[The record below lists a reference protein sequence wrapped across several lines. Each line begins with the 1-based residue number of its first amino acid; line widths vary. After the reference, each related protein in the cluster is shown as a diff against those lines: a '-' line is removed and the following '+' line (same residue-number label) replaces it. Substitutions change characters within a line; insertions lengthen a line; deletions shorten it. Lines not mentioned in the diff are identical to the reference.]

1 MVLGA
6 GGRIPAMSRRPALAL
21 ALAPALLLGLASCAT
36 NPVTGGQDF
45 VLVTEAQELRIGR
58 QVDAQ
63 VKQRYGLY
71 DAHGMQAY
79 VEGIGQRLAKASHR
93 PDISYRFTLLDTP
106 EVNAFA
112 LPGGYVYLSRG
123 ILPYLNSEAELAGVI
138 GHEIGHVTARHSVQ
152 RVSAAQGAQIAIAV
166 ASIFVPVMRG
176 QAGGLATDALG
187 SALLSGYGREQE
199 LQADQ
204 LGATYLARTGYD
216 PAAMRRALE
225 VLKDQELFDAE
236 VAKQENRPP
245 RRYHGLF
252 ASHPENDRRLQ
263 EIVQHAALLRTE
275 DAADGREEYLKR
287 SQGLVFGDSTH
298 EGVVRDGVFYHR
310 DLGIALK
317 LPPGWR
323 AVNRPDR
330 LIAIAPQGASRL
342 EMRNPGKVEGTPAE
356 FLRRA
361 ESVSEATPLEINGL
375 PAALSR
381 SSGRVAA
388 AIFLDGRAYTIVG
401 TTTRFASVE
410 TDAEPLVESIKTFR
424 AMTEDERAKAKA
436 LTIALL
442 TAEPGTRMADLAA
455 RSPLGRN
462 AEGYLR
468 LMNGLYPKGEPSP
481 GQTLKIVQ

>member
-1 MVLGA
+1 
-6 GGRIPAMSRRPALAL
+6 MSRRFALAL
-21 ALAPALLLGLASCAT
+21 VPALHLGLASCAT

-45 VLVTEAQELRIGR
+45 VLVSEAQELRIGR

-63 VKQRYGLY
+63 VKQRYALY

-93 PDISYRFTLLDTP
+93 PDVSYRFVLIDSAD
-106 EVNAFA
+106 VNAFA
-112 LPGGYVYLSRG
+112 LPGGYVYISRG

-152 RVSAAQGAQIAIAV
+152 RLSAAQGAQIAVTV
-166 ASIFVPVMRG
+166 AQIFVPVIRT
-176 QAGGLATDALG
+176 QAGGLAVDVLG
-187 SALLSGYGREQE
+187 SALLSGYGRDQE

-216 PAAMRRALE
+216 PGAMRRSLEALR
-225 VLKDQELFDAE
+225 DQELFDAE
-236 VAKQENRPP
+236 VAKQENREP

-275 DAADGREEYLKR
+275 SAADGRAEFLKR
-287 SQGLVFGDSTH
+287 SEGLVFGDNTH

-310 DLGIALK
+310 DLGIAMR

-342 EMRNPGKVEGTPAE
+342 ELRNPAKATGTPPE

-361 ESVSEATPLEINGL
+361 ESTSEVTALEINGL
-375 PAALSR
+375 PAAMVR
-381 SSGRVAA
+381 TSGRVVA
-388 AIFLDGRAYTIVG
+388 AIFQADRAYLIVG
-401 TTTRFASVE
+401 TMPQFAAVE
-410 TDAEPLVESIKTFR
+410 TDASPLVESITSFR
-424 AMTEDERAKAKA
+424 AITDAERSAAKA
-436 LTIALL
+436 LTIKLI
-442 TAEPGTRMADLAA
+442 TADAGTRMADLAA

-468 LMNGLYPKGEPSP
+468 LMNGLYPKGEPVA

>member
-1 MVLGA
+1 
-6 GGRIPAMSRRPALAL
+6 MSRDLALAL
-21 ALAPALLLGLASCAT
+21 ALYLGLVSCAT

-45 VLVTEAQELRIGR
+45 VLVSESQELRIGR

-63 VKQRYGLY
+63 VKQRYALY

-93 PDISYRFTLLDTP
+93 ADITYRFTLIDTP

-112 LPGGYVYLSRG
+112 LPGGYVYISRG

-152 RVSAAQGAQIAIAV
+152 RLSAAQGAQIAVAV
-166 ASIFVPVMRG
+166 ASIFIPVMRS
-176 QAGGLATDALG
+176 QAGGLAVDALG
-187 SALLSGYGREQE
+187 TALLSGYGREQE

-216 PAAMRRALE
+216 PGAMRRALE
-225 VLKDQELFDAE
+225 ALKNQELFDAE
-236 VAKQENRPP
+236 VAKQDNREP

-252 ASHPENDRRLQ
+252 ASHPENDRRLH
-263 EIVQHAALLRTE
+263 EIVQHAALLRSET
-275 DAADGREEYLKR
+275 AADGRDEYLQR
-287 SQGLVFGDSTH
+287 CAGLVFGDNTH

-310 DLGIALK
+310 DLGIAMR

-330 LIAIAPQGASRL
+330 LVAIAPQGTGRL
-342 EMRNPGKVEGTPAE
+342 ELRNPAKATGTPAE
-356 FLRRA
+356 FLQRA
-361 ESVSEATPLEINGL
+361 ESTSEATPLEINGL
-375 PAALSR
+375 QAAMIR

-388 AIFLDGRAYTIVG
+388 AIFLADRAYLVVG
-401 TTTRFASVE
+401 TTTQFASVE
-410 TDAEPLVESIKTFR
+410 TDANPLVASITSFR
-424 AMTEDERAKAKA
+424 ALTEPEREAAKA
-436 LTIALL
+436 LTIRFV
-442 TAEPGTRMADLAA
+442 TADANTRMADLAG

-468 LMNGLYPKGEPSP
+468 LMNGLYPKGEPAP

>member
-1 MVLGA
+1 M
-6 GGRIPAMSRRPALAL
+6 PRRLAL
-21 ALAPALLLGLASCAT
+21 ALAPALYLGLASCAT

-45 VLVTEAQELRIGR
+45 VLVSEAQELRIGR
-58 QVDAQ
+58 QTDAQ
-63 VKQRYGLY
+63 VKQRYALY

-93 PDISYRFTLLDTP
+93 PGISYRFVLIDTAD
-106 EVNAFA
+106 VNAFA
-112 LPGGYVYLSRG
+112 LPGGYVYISRG

-152 RVSAAQGAQIAIAV
+152 RLSAAQGTQIAVAV
-166 ASIFVPVMRG
+166 ASIFIPVMRS
-176 QAGGLATDALG
+176 QVGGMAADTLG
-187 SALLSGYGREQE
+187 NALLSGYGRDQE
-199 LQADQ
+199 LQADE

-216 PAAMRRALE
+216 PGAMRRSLEAL
-225 VLKDQELFDAE
+225 KNQELFDAE
-236 VAKQENRPP
+236 VAKQENREP

-275 DAADGREEYLKR
+275 DAKDGRDEFLKR
-287 SQGLVFGDSTH
+287 SDGLVFGDNTH

-310 DLGIALK
+310 DLGIAMR
-317 LPPGWR
+317 LPAGWR

-330 LIAIAPQGASRL
+330 LVAIAPKGASRL
-342 EMRNPGKVEGTPAE
+342 ELRNPGKATGTPSE

-361 ESVSEATPLEINGL
+361 ESTTEATALDINGL
-375 PAALSR
+375 PAAMAR
-381 SSGRVAA
+381 TSGRVVAT
-388 AIFLDGRAYTIVG
+388 IFHADRAYLVVG
-401 TTTRFASVE
+401 TTPQFASVE
-410 TDAEPLVESIKTFR
+410 TDATPLEESIKSFR
-424 AMTEDERAKAKA
+424 AITDAERDAAKA
-436 LTIALL
+436 LTIRLV
-442 TAEPGTRMADLAA
+442 TADAGTRMADLAA

-468 LMNGLYPKGEPSP
+468 LMNGLYPKGEPVA

>member
-1 MVLGA
+1 MPRG
-6 GGRIPAMSRRPALAL
+6 L
-21 ALAPALLLGLASCAT
+21 ALAPALYLGLVSCAT

-45 VLVTEAQELRIGR
+45 VLVSESQELRVGR

-63 VKQRYGLY
+63 VKQRYALY

-93 PDISYRFTLLDTP
+93 PDITYRFTLIDSP

-112 LPGGYVYLSRG
+112 LPGGYVYISRG

-152 RVSAAQGAQIAIAV
+152 RLSAAQGAQIAVAV
-166 ASIFVPVMRG
+166 ASIFIPVMRS
-176 QAGGLATDALG
+176 QAGGLAVDALG
-187 SALLSGYGREQE
+187 TALLSGYGREQE

-216 PAAMRRALE
+216 PGAMRRALE
-225 VLKDQELFDAE
+225 ALRNQELFDAE
-236 VAKQENRPP
+236 VAKQENREP

-252 ASHPENDRRLQ
+252 ASHPENDRRLM
-263 EIVQHAALLRTE
+263 EIVQHAALLRSE
-275 DAADGREEYLKR
+275 NAADGRDEFLKR
-287 SQGLVFGDSTH
+287 CEGMVFGDNAH

-310 DLGIALK
+310 DLGIAMR

-330 LIAIAPQGASRL
+330 LIAIAPQGTGRL
-342 EMRNPGKVEGTPAE
+342 ELRNPAKATGTPAE
-356 FLRRA
+356 FLQRA
-361 ESVSEATPLEINGL
+361 ESTTEATPLEINGL
-375 PAALSR
+375 QAAMIR

-388 AIFLDGRAYTIVG
+388 AIFLADRAYLVVG
-401 TTTRFASVE
+401 TTTQFASVE
-410 TDAEPLVESIKTFR
+410 TDANPLVASITSFR
-424 AMTEDERAKAKA
+424 ALTGPEREAARA
-436 LTIALL
+436 LTIRLV
-442 TAEPGTRMADLAA
+442 TADANTRMADLAA

>member
-1 MVLGA
+1 
-6 GGRIPAMSRRPALAL
+6 MSRRLAFAV

-45 VLVTEAQELRIGR
+45 VLVTEQQEMTIGR

-63 VKQRYGLY
+63 VKSRYGLY

-79 VEGIGQRLAKASHR
+79 VDGIGQRLARASHR
-93 PDISYRFTLLDTP
+93 PDINYRFTLLDSP

-112 LPGGYVYLSRG
+112 LPGGYVYISRG

-166 ASIFVPVMRG
+166 ASIFVPVMRS
-176 QAGGLATDALG
+176 QAGGMAADALG

-216 PAAMRRALE
+216 PGAMRRALE
-225 VLKDQELFDAE
+225 VLKNQELFDAE
-236 VAKQENRPP
+236 IAQQENRAP

-275 DAADGREEYLKR
+275 NAADGRDEYLKR
-287 SQGLVFGDSTH
+287 SEGLVFGDSTH

-310 DLGIALK
+310 DLGIALR
-317 LPPGWR
+317 LPAGWR

-342 EMRNPGKVEGTPAE
+342 ELRNPAKAEGTPVE
-356 FLRRA
+356 YLRRA
-361 ESVSEATPLEINGL
+361 ETFAEVAPLEINGL
-375 PAALSR
+375 PAAMTR

-388 AIFLDGRAYTIVG
+388 AVFLDGRAYTMVG
-401 TTTRFASVE
+401 TTNRVASVE
-410 TDAEPLVESIKTFR
+410 TDASPLVESIRSFR
-424 AMTEDERAKAKA
+424 AMTDEERAKARA
-436 LTIALL
+436 LTIALVR
-442 TAEPGTRMADLAA
+442 AEPGTKIADLAA

>member
-1 MVLGA
+1 
-6 GGRIPAMSRRPALAL
+6 MSRRLAL
-21 ALAPALLLGLASCAT
+21 ALVPALHLGLASCAT

-45 VLVTEAQELRIGR
+45 VLVSEAQELRIGR

-63 VKQRYGLY
+63 VKQRYALY
-71 DAHGMQAY
+71 DARGMQAY

-93 PDISYRFTLLDTP
+93 PDISYRFVLIDSAD
-106 EVNAFA
+106 VNAFA
-112 LPGGYVYLSRG
+112 LPGGYVYISRG

-152 RVSAAQGAQIAIAV
+152 RLSAAQGAQIAVTV
-166 ASIFVPVMRG
+166 AQIFVPVIRT
-176 QAGGLATDALG
+176 QAGGLAVDVLG
-187 SALLSGYGREQE
+187 SALLSGYGRDQE

-216 PAAMRRALE
+216 PGAMRRSLE
-225 VLKDQELFDAE
+225 VLRDQELFDAE
-236 VAKQENRPP
+236 VAKQENREP

-275 DAADGREEYLKR
+275 NAADGRAEFLKR
-287 SQGLVFGDSTH
+287 SEGLVFGDNTH

-310 DLGIALK
+310 DLGIAMR

-342 EMRNPGKVEGTPAE
+342 ELRNPTKATGTPPE

-361 ESVSEATPLEINGL
+361 ESTSEVTALEINGL
-375 PAALSR
+375 PAAMAR
-381 SSGRVAA
+381 TSGRVVA
-388 AIFLDGRAYTIVG
+388 AIFQADRAYLIVG
-401 TTTRFASVE
+401 TMPQFAAVE
-410 TDAEPLVESIKTFR
+410 TDASPLVESITSFR
-424 AMTEDERAKAKA
+424 AITDAERSAAKA
-436 LTIALL
+436 LTIKLI
-442 TAEPGTRMADLAA
+442 TADAGTRMADLAA

-468 LMNGLYPKGEPSP
+468 LMNGLYPKGEPVA

>member
-1 MVLGA
+1 VA
-6 GGRIPAMSRRPALAL
+6 GGKIARMSRRLAL
-21 ALAPALLLGLASCAT
+21 TLLPGFHLALASCAT

-45 VLVTEAQELRIGR
+45 VLVSEAQEIRMGR

-63 VKQRYGLY
+63 VKQRYALY

-93 PDISYRFTLLDTP
+93 PGISYRFVVFDSAD
-106 EVNAFA
+106 VNAFA
-112 LPGGYVYLSRG
+112 LPGGYVYISRG

-152 RVSAAQGAQIAIAV
+152 RLSAAQGAQIAVAV
-166 ASIFVPVMRG
+166 AQIFIPAIRT
-176 QAGGLATDALG
+176 QAGGLAVDTLG
-187 SALLSGYGREQE
+187 TALLSGYGRDQE

-216 PAAMRRALE
+216 PGAMRSALE
-225 VLKDQELFDAE
+225 VLRNQELFDAE
-236 VAKQENRPP
+236 VAKQENRAP

-252 ASHPENDRRLQ
+252 ASHPESDRRLQ

-275 DAADGREEYLKR
+275 NAADGRDQFLKR
-287 SQGLVFGDSTH
+287 SEGLVFGDNTH

-310 DLGIALK
+310 DLGIAMR

-330 LIAIAPQGASRL
+330 LIAIAPQGAGRL
-342 EMRNPGKVEGTPAE
+342 ELRNPAKATGTPAE
-356 FLRRA
+356 FLKSA
-361 ESVSEATPLEINGL
+361 ESTSDATPLEINGL
-375 PAALSR
+375 SAAMAR
-381 SSGRVAA
+381 SSDRVVA
-388 AIFLDGRAYTIVG
+388 AIFQADRAYVVVG
-401 TTTRFASVE
+401 TTTRFASVDTDVNPLVDSIKSFRAI
-410 TDAEPLVESIKTFR
+410 TDAER
-424 AMTEDERAKAKA
+424 DAAKA
-436 LTIALL
+436 LTIKLI
-442 TAEPGTRMADLAA
+442 TVEPNTRMADLAA

-468 LMNGLYPKGEPSP
+468 LMNGLYPKGEPVA

>member
-1 MVLGA
+1 M
-6 GGRIPAMSRRPALAL
+6 PRRLSF
-21 ALAPALLLGLASCAT
+21 ALAPALYLGLASCAT

-63 VKQRYGLY
+63 VKQRYALY

-79 VEGIGQRLAKASHR
+79 VEDIGQRLAKASHR
-93 PDISYRFTLLDTP
+93 PGISYRFVVIDSAD
-106 EVNAFA
+106 VNAFA
-112 LPGGYVYLSRG
+112 LPGGYVYISRG

-152 RVSAAQGAQIAIAV
+152 RLSAAQGAQIVVSV
-166 ASIFVPVMRG
+166 AQIFVPAIRT
-176 QAGGLATDALG
+176 QAGGLAVDVLG
-187 SALLSGYGREQE
+187 SALLSGYGRDQE

-216 PAAMRRALE
+216 PGAMRRSLE
-225 VLKDQELFDAE
+225 VLKNQELFDAE
-236 VAKQENRPP
+236 VAKQEGREP

-263 EIVQHAALLRTE
+263 EIVQHAARLAT
-275 DAADGREEYLKR
+275 DNAKDGREEFLKR
-287 SQGLVFGDSTH
+287 SAGLVFGDNTH

-310 DLGIALK
+310 DLGIAMR
-317 LPPGWR
+317 LPSGWR

-330 LIAIAPQGASRL
+330 LIAIAPQGAGRL
-342 EMRNPGKVEGTPAE
+342 ELRNPAKATGTPAE
-356 FLRRA
+356 FLQRV
-361 ESVSEATPLEINGL
+361 ESIGEAKPLEINGL
-375 PAALSR
+375 PAAIGR
-381 SSGRVAA
+381 TSGRVVAA
-388 AIFLDGRAYTIVG
+388 VFHAERAYTIVG
-401 TTTRFASVE
+401 TAPQFASIE
-410 TDAEPLVESIKTFR
+410 IESIKSFRPITDAER
-424 AMTEDERAKAKA
+424 DAAKA
-436 LTIALL
+436 LTIRLV
-442 TAEPGTRMADLAA
+442 TADADTRMADLAA

-468 LMNGLYPKGEPSP
+468 LMNGLYPKGEPVA

>member
-1 MVLGA
+1 VA
-6 GGRIPAMSRRPALAL
+6 GGKIARMSRRLAFTLVPALHL
-21 ALAPALLLGLASCAT
+21 ALASCAT

-45 VLVTEAQELRIGR
+45 VLISEAQELRIGR

-63 VKQRYGLY
+63 VKQRYALY

-93 PDISYRFTLLDTP
+93 PGISYRFVLIDSAD
-106 EVNAFA
+106 VNAFA
-112 LPGGYVYLSRG
+112 LPGGYVYISRG

-152 RVSAAQGAQIAIAV
+152 RLSAAQGAQIAVAV
-166 ASIFVPVMRG
+166 AQIFIPAIRS
-176 QAGGLATDALG
+176 QAGGLAVDVLG
-187 SALLSGYGREQE
+187 SALLSGYGRDQE

-216 PAAMRRALE
+216 PGAMRRSLE
-225 VLKDQELFDAE
+225 VLKNQELFDAE
-236 VAKQENRPP
+236 VAKQEDREP

-263 EIVQHAALLRTE
+263 EIVQHAARLAT
-275 DAADGREEYLKR
+275 DKAIDGREEFLKR
-287 SQGLVFGDSTH
+287 SEGLVFGDNTH

-310 DLGIALK
+310 DLGIAMR

-323 AVNRPDR
+323 AVNRSDR
-330 LIAIAPQGASRL
+330 LIAIAPQGAGRL
-342 EMRNPGKVEGTPAE
+342 ELRNPAKATGTPSE
-356 FLRRA
+356 FLRST
-361 ESVSEATPLEINGL
+361 ESTTEATPLEINGL
-375 PAALSR
+375 PAAMTR
-381 SSGRVAA
+381 SGARVAA
-388 AIFLDGRAYTIVG
+388 AIFHADRAYLVVG
-401 TTTRFASVE
+401 TATQFMSIETEANPLVDSIKSFRAI
-410 TDAEPLVESIKTFR
+410 TDAER
-424 AMTEDERAKAKA
+424 DAAKA
-436 LTIALL
+436 LTIKLV
-442 TAEPGTRMADLAA
+442 TAEPDTRIADLAA

-468 LMNGLYPKGEPSP
+468 LMNGLYPKGEPVA

>member
-1 MVLGA
+1 M
-6 GGRIPAMSRRPALAL
+6 PRRFVLAL
-21 ALAPALLLGLASCAT
+21 VPVLHLGLASCAT

-45 VLVTEAQELRIGR
+45 VLVSEAQELRIGR

-63 VKQRYGLY
+63 VKQRYALY
-71 DAHGMQAY
+71 DAHGLQTY

-93 PDISYRFTLLDTP
+93 PGIGYRFVLIDSVD
-106 EVNAFA
+106 VNAFA
-112 LPGGYVYLSRG
+112 LPGGYVYISRG

-152 RVSAAQGAQIAIAV
+152 RLSAAQGAQIVVSV
-166 ASIFVPVMRG
+166 AQIFVPAIRT
-176 QAGGLATDALG
+176 QAGGLAVDALG
-187 SALLSGYGREQE
+187 SALLAGYGRDQE

-216 PAAMRRALE
+216 PGAMRRSLE
-225 VLKDQELFDAE
+225 VLRNQELFDAE
-236 VAKQENRPP
+236 IAKQENRAP

-263 EIVQHAALLRTE
+263 EIVQHAALLATP
-275 DAADGREEYLKR
+275 DAKDGRDEFLQRCE
-287 SQGLVFGDSTH
+287 GLVFGDSTH

-310 DLGIALK
+310 DLGIAMR

-330 LIAIAPQGASRL
+330 LIAIAPEGAGRL
-342 EMRNPGKVEGTPAE
+342 ELRNPVKASGTPAE
-356 FLRRA
+356 FVQRT
-361 ESVSEATPLEINGL
+361 ESVSGAAPLEINGL
-375 PAALSR
+375 PAAMAR
-381 SSGRVAA
+381 TSGRVVAA
-388 AIFLDGRAYTIVG
+388 VFYAGRAYTILG
-401 TTTRFASVE
+401 TTTQFASIE
-410 TDAEPLVESIKTFR
+410 TDAHPLVESIKSFR
-424 AMTEDERAKAKA
+424 PITDAERDAAKA
-436 LTIALL
+436 LTIKLV
-442 TAEPGTRMADLAA
+442 TADADTRMANLAA

-468 LMNGLYPKGEPSP
+468 LMNGLYPKGEPVA

>member
-1 MVLGA
+1 M
-6 GGRIPAMSRRPALAL
+6 PRRLAL
-21 ALAPALLLGLASCAT
+21 ALVPALHLALASCAT

-45 VLVTEAQELRIGR
+45 VLVSEAQELRIGR

-63 VKQRYGLY
+63 VKQRYALY
-71 DAHGMQAY
+71 DAQGMQAY

-93 PDISYRFTLLDTP
+93 PGISYRFVLIDTAD
-106 EVNAFA
+106 VNAFA
-112 LPGGYVYLSRG
+112 LPGGYVYISRG

-152 RVSAAQGAQIAIAV
+152 RLSAAQGAQIAVAV
-166 ASIFVPVMRG
+166 AQIFIPVIRT
-176 QAGGLATDALG
+176 QAGGLAVDALG
-187 SALLSGYGREQE
+187 TALLSGYGRDQE

-216 PAAMRRALE
+216 PGAMRRALE
-225 VLKDQELFDAE
+225 VLKNQELFDAE
-236 VAKQENRPP
+236 VAEQENREP

-252 ASHPENDRRLQ
+252 ASHPENDQRLQ
-263 EIVQHAALLRTE
+263 DIVQHAALLRTE
-275 DAADGREEYLKR
+275 NAADGRDEFLKR
-287 SQGLVFGDSTH
+287 CEGLVFGDNTQ

-310 DLGIALK
+310 DLGIAMR

-330 LIAIAPQGASRL
+330 LIAIAPQGAGRL
-342 EMRNPGKVEGTPAE
+342 ELRNPVKATGTPAE

-361 ESVSEATPLEINGL
+361 ESTTEVTPLEINDL
-375 PAALSR
+375 PAAMAR

-388 AIFLDGRAYTIVG
+388 AIFLADRAYLVVG
-401 TTTRFASVE
+401 TATQFASVE
-410 TDAEPLVESIKTFR
+410 TDASPIVDSIKSFR
-424 AMTEDERAKAKA
+424 PITGAERDAAKA
-436 LTIALL
+436 LTIKLV
-442 TAEPGTRMADLAA
+442 TAEANTRIADLAA

-468 LMNGLYPKGEPSP
+468 LMNGLYPKGEPVA